1 MNLVS
6 LMPCSRQQ
14 PFVVYLNHSR
24 PHKSPPNP
32 QCNADHSRYYI
43 LHDPSGTRSSK
54 RPTKTQKNDDIPASW
69 AIYPAHV
76 HTRTSGRRRRN
87 RKKRQPRSI
96 PMQLST
102 VPRTGPVPSA
112 NKPQLGR
119 LCDAVLFGESSAKK
133 NKTGGS
139 RSNRGEYSPE
149 NSVNGEWLVSYAR
162 KKDRKRLTIVNRR
175 RDDVAREKR
184 PVEPDQPVVQ

>member
-1 MNLVS
+1 MPIQPIPPAHIILGTSRPTTPPTRNMNLVS

-69 AIYPAHV
+69 VIYPAHV
-76 HTRTSGRRRRN
+76 HTCTSGRRRRN

-133 NKTGGS
+133 KKPVGRDQIVGNIVPKTPSMGS
-139 RSNRGEYSPE
+139 G
-149 NSVNGEWLVSYAR
+149 
-162 KKDRKRLTIVNRR
+162 
-175 RDDVAREKR
+175 
-184 PVEPDQPVVQ
+184 